1 MLDARVRPLLD
12 RRLAGPGRLLARLG
26 VTANMVTFAGFGF
39 GMAGAVAIG
48 AGWFT
53 AATILILINRLC
65 DGLDGAV
72 ARASGPS
79 DAGGFLDI
87 TLDFIFYS
95 AVPFA
100 FAVHDPSHALA
111 AAFVIFSFVG
121 TGSSFLAFAI
131 IAEKRGISTDLRGKK
146 AFFYLGGLT
155 EGAETII
162 FLVAASV
169 FPSFFIALAWIFGT
183 LCWFTTATRIWTGLE
198 RLRDPDAGLTGEDE

>member
-1 MLDARVRPLLD
+1 MLDARVRPFLD
-12 RRLAGPGRLLARLG
+12 RLLVGPGRFLAGLG

-39 GMAGAVAIG
+39 GMAGAVTIG
-48 AGWFT
+48 VGWFT
-53 AATILILINRLC
+53 AALTFILINRLC

-72 ARASGPS
+72 ARATRPS

-111 AAFVIFSFVG
+111 ASFVLFSFVG

-155 EGAETII
+155 EGAETST
-162 FLVAASV
+162 FLVVVSV
-169 FPSFFIALAWIFGT
+169 FPHYFSTLAWIFGV
-183 LCWFTTATRIWTGLE
+183 LCWVTTATRILTGLD
-198 RLRDPDAGLTGEDE
+198 RLRGSEAGPTGEDE

>member
-1 MLDARVRPLLD
+1 M
-12 RRLAGPGRLLARLG
+12 
-26 VTANMVTFAGFGF
+26 
-39 GMAGAVAIG
+39 
-48 AGWFT
+48 
-53 AATILILINRLC
+53 
-65 DGLDGAV
+65 
-72 ARASGPS
+72 ARATRSS

-169 FPSFFIALAWIFGT
+169 FPSFFSALAWIFGT

>member
-12 RRLAGPGRLLARLG
+12 RLLAGPGRLLARLG
-26 VTANMVTFAGFGF
+26 VTANMVTCAGFGF

-53 AATILILINRLC
+53 AAVTLILINRLC

-72 ARASGPS
+72 ARATGPS

-131 IAEKRGISTDLRGKK
+131 ISEKRGISTDLRGKK

-155 EGAETII
+155 EGGETII
-162 FLVAASV
+162 FLIVVVS
-169 FPSFFIALAWIFGT
+169 FPQAFMPLAWVFGA
-183 LCWFTTATRIWTGLE
+183 LCWITTATRIWSAIT
-198 RLRDPDAGLTGEDE
+198 RFDKS

>member
-12 RRLAGPGRLLARLG
+12 RLLAGPGRLLARLG
-26 VTANMVTFAGFGF
+26 VTANMVTCAGFGF

-53 AATILILINRLC
+53 AAVILILINRLC

-72 ARASGPS
+72 ARATGPS

-131 IAEKRGISTDLRGKK
+131 MQKSAAFQPTCAEKRHSSIW
-146 AFFYLGGLT
+146 
-155 EGAETII
+155 
-162 FLVAASV
+162 VA
-169 FPSFFIALAWIFGT
+169 
-183 LCWFTTATRIWTGLE
+183 
-198 RLRDPDAGLTGEDE
+198 